1 MSENRTIQ
9 IQNRLDE
16 INRLE
21 SFIESFCLRY
31 RIYDEYFGI
40 IVHSLSE
47 IVRKIIKQNQG
58 DGLITIMQSQKKNNV
73 QFTISSPG
81 QLDLEL
87 RFNEKNPT
95 DQAVSK
101 LVDEFRFEDN
111 VISIIYN
118 IQSIHYNEWIRR
130 KNLLYEYEKEKV
142 KRAR

>member
-21 SFIESFCLRY
+21 SFIESFCLKY

-47 IVRKIIKQNQG
+47 IVRKIIKQNQA
-58 DGLITIMQSQKKNNV
+58 DGFITIMQSQQKNNV

-101 LVDEFRFEDN
+101 LVDDFHFEDN
-111 VISIIYN
+111 VIRIVYN

>member
-21 SFIESFCLRY
+21 SFIESFCLKY

-47 IVRKIIKQNQG
+47 IVRKIIKQNQA
-58 DGLITIMQSQKKNNV
+58 DGFITIMQSQQKSNV
-73 QFTISSPG
+73 QFTISSPS

-101 LVDEFRFEDN
+101 LVDDFHFEDN
-111 VISIIYN
+111 VIRIVYN